1 MKKLASTDHATV
13 PLIGYYMRS
22 RLESLH
28 QGPPIGSAGHCE
40 RDPTFAETH
49 ALLSHF
55 YMIESANF
63 SENARNNIVQAQRA
77 AEQALRLDPNL
88 ADAYAS
94 MGLAYAEAGRNV
106 EAIQSLRQAL
116 RLAPNL
122 ESADSGLGYVYHY
135 TGLLEL
141 GEQAYRRSIEL
152 NPAALHRHWMHA
164 RTLLFLGREPEGEQ
178 ELRELLKANP
188 DQRKA
193 MAYFGE
199 ILYYEGK
206 FSEAEMTFTGAVEL
220 SRGSGDFTAPYLAA
234 FLYAS
239 RGERDKIDPH

>member
-1 MKKLASTDHATV
+1 MDGAVKKLASTDYATV

-28 QGPPIGSAGHCE
+28 QGRRLVQQAIAK
-40 RDPTFAETH
+40 DPTFAETH

-122 ESADSGLGYVYHY
+122 ESAYSGLGYVYHY

-141 GEQAYRRSIEL
+141 GEQAY
-152 NPAALHRHWMHA
+152 
-164 RTLLFLGREPEGEQ
+164 
-178 ELRELLKANP
+178 
-188 DQRKA
+188 
-193 MAYFGE
+193 
-199 ILYYEGK
+199 
-206 FSEAEMTFTGAVEL
+206 
-220 SRGSGDFTAPYLAA
+220 
-234 FLYAS
+234 
-239 RGERDKIDPH
+239 